1 VRYEISNGNYVGS
14 AEWLAPGNVA
24 LNMDDPA
31 ERSFFERYFN
41 SEDSYLEGP
50 VESAEMT
57 SERPNESEDAFRRSA
72 FRLTAYSYRVTLAG
86 GDEETS
92 R

>member
-1 VRYEISNGNYVGS
+1 MKYEINNGSYVGS

-24 LNMDDPA
+24 LSMDDPE
-31 ERSFFERYFN
+31 ERAFFEHYFN
-41 SEDSYLEGP
+41 SEDCYLVGP

-72 FRLTAYSYRVTLAG
+72 FRLTAYSYRVRAADG
-86 GDEETS
+86 EEERS
-92 R
+92 G